1 MQLDPF
7 LIAIVLS
14 AAVMHASWNALVK
27 FSGDRFLLATFIQG
41 MGTALGSVLV
51 WYVPLPS
58 SEAWPFLI
66 ASVIIHLTYHLTLIA
81 AYKYGDL
88 SFVYP
93 LARGSAPILI
103 ALGAAIWAAEIP
115 TAFGIIGI
123 IMVSLGIMS
132 MGLEK
137 ALRQRTNILPFMLAL
152 LVGIHIAA
160 YSVVDGIGIRKT
172 DAFAYIVWL
181 HALEGIPFY
190 IWAIIKKPGEIAP
203 FISAHWK
210 SASIAGILA
219 KLAYGL
225 VLYAFVEGA
234 LASVTALRETSV
246 LFAAIIGAV
255 FLSEKF
261 GWQRWMAAALIVT
274 GVIILQL
281 AG

>member
-27 FSGDRFLLATFIQG
+27 FSGDKFLLATFIQG

-58 SEAWPFLI
+58 AEAWPFII

-81 AYKYGDL
+81 AYRFGDL

-93 LARGSAPILI
+93 LARGSAPMMI
-103 ALGAAIWAAEIP
+103 ALGAAIWAGEIP
-115 TAFGIIGI
+115 TGFGIIGI
-123 IMVSLGIMS
+123 VMVSLGIMS
-132 MGLEK
+132 MGFEK
-137 ALRQRTNILPFMLAL
+137 ALHHRANILPFLLAL

-160 YSVVDGIGIRKT
+160 YSVVDGIGIRQT
-172 DAFAYIVWL
+172 DALAYIVWL
-181 HALEGIPFY
+181 HALEGMPFY
-190 IWAIIKKPGEIAP
+190 IWAVIKRPGQIVP
-203 FISAHWK
+203 FIATHWK
-210 SASIAGILA
+210 SASIAAILA

-255 FLSEKF
+255 FLSERF
-261 GWQRWMAAALIVT
+261 GWQRWLAAILIVT
-274 GVIILQL
+274 GVITIQL